1 MATVYAYLRHLNHDA
16 TLDRLASADH
26 VSRGREGGFM
36 QVCHGKAAIIH
47 RDRHC
52 QQREPLDVRHGRRTL
67 PVPPRRRLV
76 QGGGDSDKAYAG
88 IIGVRFGK
96 SPLGLP
102 AWIRAVF
109 HQFQ

>member
-1 MATVYAYLRHLNHDA
+1 
-16 TLDRLASADH
+16 
-26 VSRGREGGFM
+26 M
-36 QVCHGKAAIIH
+36 QVCHGKAAPLRRILPGGYRRLLLTNSHVSRQGKAAIIH

-52 QQREPLDVRHGRRTL
+52 QQREPLHVRHGRRTL